1 MKTIRNPWGTLER
14 CWCSGWCT
22 ATHVDPSLWNHWG
35 GFFFFQTSRTKQKQ
49 NSAGSSFKL
58 CSGSYSLRMMSTAR
72 GGLSRQLGSIV
83 KLDWLFMLAAGG
95 LSFPP
100 PNKRCSTPA
109 SVPLQSRWC
118 SPSRN
123 FARTGLTD
131 GASASRIPAGQQT
144 ALLSSLQHSPQN
156 TCFNPPT
163 PRTRLGPAVIG
174 RAGSPANHSLD
185 VRVTA

>member
-22 ATHVDPSLWNHWG
+22 APPMWILPCGTTEVA
-35 GFFFFQTSRTKQKQ
+35 FFFFQTSQTKQKQ

-72 GGLSRQLGSIV
+72 GGLSRQLGSIAV

-95 LSFPP
+95 LLFPP

-109 SVPLQSRWC
+109 SWC
-118 SPSRN
+118 RFSP
-123 FARTGLTD
+123 AEW
-131 GASASRIPAGQQT
+131 QE
-144 ALLSSLQHSPQN
+144 LLSVPKLCADGLDGWCVEESGRTANSAPLLPA
-156 TCFNPPT
+156 TRPP

-174 RAGSPANHSLD
+174 RAGSPANHSPH